1 MSCVRKVK
9 VRTEGELNK
18 HFGWDDQKSSY
29 INLSTM
35 TWMTENL
42 LKHRRQDALR
52 GNRSPCLSMTNLI
65 EHWSSHTS
73 SYLSRTVW
81 TAAVAGCNSVQL
93 LHPSSP
99 GVSGFLSPSQP
110 SLRPTSLAP
119 LCSLVWFCV
128 LLVWCRHSYIPLPNF
143 PLVKKELCMW
153 FKVSKIN
160 MPRYMCALCVYA
172 YVWLGDSMC
181 LTHHRPSVVVRLC
194 LRSYLRQVRSAC
206 GRAASVRWET
216 RCWRHSSPSGLS
228 SWPLTDHTHIHTHT
242 YPPTHT
248 LSRRNFG
255 QTFWNFAAI
264 CPNDCLV
271 PAGCRRRWFW
281 LIVAVCDRSAAFS
294 PSSFSEVSNLWRQ
307 KKGFFFA
314 CGV

>member
-1 MSCVRKVK
+1 M
-9 VRTEGELNK
+9 N
-18 HFGWDDQKSSY
+18 SSSSRLQLCAAPPP
-29 INLSTM
+29 IF
-35 TWMTENL
+35 TW
-42 LKHRRQDALR
+42 R
-52 GNRSPCLSMTNLI
+52 
-65 EHWSSHTS
+65 
-73 SYLSRTVW
+73 VW
-81 TAAVAGCNSVQL
+81 L
-93 LHPSSP
+93 
-99 GVSGFLSPSQP
+99 PSQP

-206 GRAASVRWET
+206 SRAASVRWET

-242 YPPTHT
+242 YPPHTHT
-248 LSRRNFG
+248 KPTKLRANFLKLRCNLSKWLSRSCWMQAQVVLVDSRGVWQVCCLFPFLFLWG
-255 QTFWNFAAI
+255 Q
-264 CPNDCLV
+264 
-271 PAGCRRRWFW
+271 
-281 LIVAVCDRSAAFS
+281 
-294 PSSFSEVSNLWRQ
+294 
-307 KKGFFFA
+307 
-314 CGV
+314 